1 MNLRDEKVMSN
12 MKHMKMAI
20 FVLTVAILG
29 TSALIVNPGKMAYA
43 QGNVTQGNVTQGNNT
58 QGDVTKTIDA
68 DSLIKA
74 LKARHPILAQL
85 VTNEDKDLVVKLKDL
100 DTKEAIKTALALNML
115 HLLQQY
121 REIDQPK

>member
-1 MNLRDEKVMSN
+1 MSN
-12 MKHMKMAI
+12 MKHMKIAI
-20 FVLTVAILG
+20 FVLSVAILG
-29 TSALIVNPGKMAYA
+29 TTALIVNPGKMAYA
-43 QGNVTQGNVTQGNNT
+43 QGNVTQGNVTQGNVT
-58 QGDVTKTIDA
+58 QGNVTTTIDA

-74 LKARHPILAQL
+74 LKARHPILDQL

>member
-1 MNLRDEKVMSN
+1 MNIRDEKVMSN
-12 MKHMKMAI
+12 MKHMKIAI

-43 QGNVTQGNVTQGNNT
+43 QGNVTQGNVTQGN
-58 QGDVTKTIDA
+58 VTTTIDA

-100 DTKEAIKTALALNML
+100 ETKEAIKTALALNML

>member
-1 MNLRDEKVMSN
+1 MFE
-12 MKHMKMAI
+12 MKHMKIAI
-20 FVLTVAILG
+20 VVLTVSILG
-29 TSALIVNPGKMAYA
+29 TSALIVNSGNMAYA
-43 QGNVTQGNVTQGNNT
+43 QGNATNATT
-58 QGDVTKTIDA
+58 TIDA

-121 REIDQPK
+121 REVDQPK

>member
-1 MNLRDEKVMSN
+1 MNIRDEKVMSN
-12 MKHMKMAI
+12 MKHMKIAI

-29 TSALIVNPGKMAYA
+29 TTALIVNPGKMAYA
-43 QGNVTQGNVTQGNNT
+43 QGNITQGNVTQGN
-58 QGDVTKTIDA
+58 VTTTIDA
-68 DSLIKA
+68 DSLIKS

>member
-1 MNLRDEKVMSN
+1 MNIRDVRVMSN
-12 MKHMKMAI
+12 MKHMKIAI

-29 TSALIVNPGKMAYA
+29 TTALIVNPGKMAYA
-43 QGNVTQGNVTQGNNT
+43 QGNITQGNVTQGN
-58 QGDVTKTIDA
+58 VTTTIDA

-121 REIDQPK
+121 REIDEPQ

>member
-1 MNLRDEKVMSN
+1 MNIRDEKVMSN
-12 MKHMKMAI
+12 MKHMKIAI

-29 TSALIVNPGKMAYA
+29 TTALIVNPGKMAYA
-43 QGNVTQGNVTQGNNT
+43 QGNITQGNKTQGNVTT
-58 QGDVTKTIDA
+58 TIDA

-100 DTKEAIKTALALNML
+100 ETKEAIKTALALNML

>member
-12 MKHMKMAI
+12 MKHMKIAI

-29 TSALIVNPGKMAYA
+29 TTALIVNPGKMAYA
-43 QGNVTQGNVTQGNNT
+43 QGNVTQGNKT

-74 LKARHPILAQL
+74 LKARHPILAEL

>member
-1 MNLRDEKVMSN
+1 MNIRDEKVMSN
-12 MKHMKMAI
+12 MKHMKIAI

-29 TSALIVNPGKMAYA
+29 TTALIVNPGKMAYA
-43 QGNVTQGNVTQGNNT
+43 QGNITQGNVTQGN
-58 QGDVTKTIDA
+58 VTTTIDA

-100 DTKEAIKTALALNML
+100 ETKEAIKTALALNML

>member
-1 MNLRDEKVMSN
+1 MSN
-12 MKHMKMAI
+12 MKHMKIAI

-29 TSALIVNPGKMAYA
+29 TTALIVNPGKMAYA
-43 QGNVTQGNVTQGNNT
+43 QGNITTT
-58 QGDVTKTIDA
+58 IIDA
-68 DSLIKA
+68 DSLIKE

-100 DTKEAIKTALALNML
+100 ETKEAVKTALALNIL

-121 REIDQPK
+121 REIDEPQ

>member
-1 MNLRDEKVMSN
+1 MNIRDEKVMSN
-12 MKHMKMAI
+12 MKHMKIAI

-29 TSALIVNPGKMAYA
+29 TTALIVNPGKMAYA
-43 QGNVTQGNVTQGNNT
+43 QGNVTQGNKTQGN
-58 QGDVTKTIDA
+58 VTTTIDA

-121 REIDQPK
+121 REIDESQ